1 MLPTYDYYW
10 HSYWF
15 FKGFQFWTGQFTCSS
30 YLNKSCCL
38 LMIGT
43 VSTKKTFIFF
53 CYFFQYG
60 SSGSEGF
67 IILVT
72 AKFLICLLF
81 LSSHSSAVWL
91 PTFIPP
97 PPPLSIHWMKEVEER
112 YIHTTVPV
120 LSTYPVP
127 PSKKRYLCLCLRWSK
142 VGSGSG
148 YESRLKVEPGSE
160 SKRLKS
166 ATLICCQ
173 VNHIDYFILK
183 NNKEKNNWFFSFTV
197 SVIGRGIPSTFRI
210 WSTVLVM
217 FLSSCHT
224 LLSDNK

>member
-30 YLNKSCCL
+30 YLNKSCYL

-91 PTFIPP
+91 PTFIP